1 MQAAFKEND
10 TVYTPYGYGVL
21 VNAGK
26 KSGENVNSEEV
37 GKSEGNENGVKTT
50 NGEEKCS
57 CKEENGHTSNGVC
70 SMHKKQSSSQDQQVN
85 LVTVKMRWGGI
96 VSLDEKLLRRE
107 IKVNIKTFFGART
120 KIPLSA
126 DLSTTIG
133 QLKTMLIEAAGD
145 DSKNICNLRL
155 ILSLIHI

>member
-96 VSLDEKLLRRE
+96 CLLYTSDAADDLLCVDLGGRRI
-107 IKVNIKTFFGART
+107 IKK
-120 KIPLSA
+120 
-126 DLSTTIG
+126 
-133 QLKTMLIEAAGD
+133 
-145 DSKNICNLRL
+145 KNNNYSVLCCP
-155 ILSLIHI
+155 